1 MYLCGYVHISVD
13 PTEGT
18 GFPGADIT
26 GDCEL
31 SDVGA
36 GIQAQVTCKSSTH
49 F

>member
-1 MYLCGYVHISVD
+1 MYLCGYVHMSIE

-36 GIQAQVTCKSSTH
+36 GIQT
-49 F
+49 